1 MLNYIEY
8 LNVPSQIA
16 IALIAVLF
24 VLQLIGEFLNF
35 KGKAVPEI
43 MSIRKYFAKKK
54 SERKVIRELPNTIQ
68 DLKNIVNNIDKH
80 YNADNISMRD
90 KWIDSVNNKLMMED
104 KLVRDLDKKLD
115 EANKDIVSILVD
127 NKRDTI
133 IDFASRVSNSSVL
146 VTKEQFNRV
155 FKLYKEYED
164 LISKNGLTNGEV
176 DIAYRI
182 IVESYEEHLSNH
194 TFIEDTRGW

>member
-43 MSIRKYFAKKK
+43 MSIRKYFARKK

-80 YNADNISMRD
+80 YNADNIFMRD

-104 KLVRDLDKKLD
+104 KFVRDLDKKLD

-146 VTKEQFNRV
+146 VTKEQFDRV

>member
-43 MSIRKYFAKKK
+43 MSIRKYFARKK
-54 SERKVIRELPNTIQ
+54 SERKVIRELPETIQ

-90 KWIDSVNNKLMMED
+90 KWIDSVNSKLILED
-104 KLVRDLDKKLD
+104 KLIRDLNKKLD
-115 EANKDIVSILVD
+115 KANKDIVSILVD
-127 NKRDTI
+127 NKRNTI

-155 FKLYKEYED
+155 FKIYKEYED

>member
-43 MSIRKYFAKKK
+43 MSIRKYFARKK
-54 SERKVIRELPNTIQ
+54 SEHKIIRELPDTIQ

-164 LISKNGLTNGEV
+164 LISKNGLINGEV

>member
-43 MSIRKYFAKKK
+43 MSIRKYFARKK
-54 SERKVIRELPNTIQ
+54 SERKVIRELPDTIQ

-182 IVESYEEHLSNH
+182 IIESYEEHLSNH

>member
-43 MSIRKYFAKKK
+43 MSIRKYFARKK

-80 YNADNISMRD
+80 YSADNIAMRD
-90 KWIDSVNNKLMMED
+90 KWVDSVNNKLMMED

>member
-24 VLQLIGEFLNF
+24 VLQLIGEFLSF

-43 MSIRKYFAKKK
+43 MSIRKYFSRKKY
-54 SERKVIRELPNTIQ
+54 ERKVIRELPDTIQ

-80 YNADNISMRD
+80 YSADNISMRD
-90 KWIDSVNNKLMMED
+90 KWIDSVNKKLNMED
-104 KLVRDLDKKLD
+104 ELVRDLNKKLD

-127 NKRDTI
+127 NKRNTI

-155 FKLYKEYED
+155 FKIYKEYED
-164 LISKNGLTNGEV
+164 LISNNGLTNGEV

>member
-16 IALIAVLF
+16 IALIVVLF

-43 MSIRKYFAKKK
+43 MSIRKYFARKKY
-54 SERKVIRELPNTIQ
+54 ERKVIRELPNTIQ

-90 KWIDSVNNKLMMED
+90 KWIDSVNNKLMAED

-133 IDFASRVSNSSVL
+133 IDFASRVSNHSVL

-164 LISKNGLTNGEV
+164 LINKNGLTNGEV

>member
-43 MSIRKYFAKKK
+43 MSIRKYFARKKY
-54 SERKVIRELPNTIQ
+54 ERKVIRELPDTIQ

-80 YNADNISMRD
+80 YSTDNISMRD
-90 KWIDSVNNKLMMED
+90 KWIDSVNKKLNMED
-104 KLVRDLDKKLD
+104 ELVRDLNKKLD

-127 NKRDTI
+127 NKRNTI

-155 FKLYKEYED
+155 FKIYKEYED

>member
-43 MSIRKYFAKKK
+43 MSIRKYFARKK
-54 SERKVIRELPNTIQ
+54 SERKVIRELPDTIQ

-80 YNADNISMRD
+80 YNTDNIFMRD
-90 KWIDSVNNKLMMED
+90 KWIDSVNKKLNMED
-104 KLVRDLDKKLD
+104 KLVRDLYKKID

-164 LISKNGLTNGEV
+164 LISKNGITNGEV

>member
-43 MSIRKYFAKKK
+43 MSIRKYFARKKY
-54 SERKVIRELPNTIQ
+54 ERKVIRELPDTIQ

-80 YNADNISMRD
+80 YSADNISMRD
-90 KWIDSVNNKLMMED
+90 KWIDNVNKKLNMED
-104 KLVRDLDKKLD
+104 ELVRDLNKKLD

-127 NKRDTI
+127 NKRNTI

-146 VTKEQFNRV
+146 VTKEQFNRI
-155 FKLYKEYED
+155 FKIYKEYED
-164 LISKNGLTNGEV
+164 LISNNGLTNGEV

>member
-43 MSIRKYFAKKK
+43 MSIRKYFARKK

-80 YNADNISMRD
+80 YNADNIAMRD

-146 VTKEQFNRV
+146 VTKEQFNRI

>member
-43 MSIRKYFAKKK
+43 MSIRKYFARKK
-54 SERKVIRELPNTIQ
+54 SERKVIRELPDTIQ

-90 KWIDSVNNKLMMED
+90 KWIDSVNKKLNMED

-164 LISKNGLTNGEV
+164 LISKNGITNGEV

>member
-43 MSIRKYFAKKK
+43 MSIRKYFARKK
-54 SERKVIRELPNTIQ
+54 SERKVIRELPDTIQ

>member
-43 MSIRKYFAKKK
+43 MSIRKYFARKK

-104 KLVRDLDKKLD
+104 KLVCDLDKKLD

>member
-43 MSIRKYFAKKK
+43 MNVRRYFARKRT
-54 SERKVIRELPNTIQ
+54 ERKVIRELPDTIQ
-68 DLKNIVNNIDKH
+68 DLKNIVNNINEH
-80 YNADNISMRD
+80 YNADKISMRD
-90 KWIDSVNNKLMMED
+90 KWIDSVNKRLSMED
-104 KLVRDLDKKLD
+104 ELVRDLDKKID

-133 IDFASRVSNSSVL
+133 INFASRVSNSNVL
-146 VTKEQFNRV
+146 VTKEQFSRI

-164 LISKNGLTNGEV
+164 LISKNCLTNGEV

>member
-43 MSIRKYFAKKK
+43 MSIRKYFARKK

-90 KWIDSVNNKLMMED
+90 KWVDSVNNKLMAED

-133 IDFASRVSNSSVL
+133 IDFASRVSNHSVL

-164 LISKNGLTNGEV
+164 LINKNGLTNGEV

>member
-8 LNVPSQIA
+8 LNIQSQIA
-16 IALIAVLF
+16 IVLVVVLF
-24 VLQLIGEFLNF
+24 VLQLVGEFLNF

-43 MSIRKYFAKKK
+43 MSIRKYFARKKT
-54 SERKVIRELPNTIQ
+54 ERKIIRELPDTIQ

-80 YNADNISMRD
+80 YSADNISMRD
-90 KWIDSVNNKLMMED
+90 NWIDSVNKKFNMED
-104 KLVRDLDKKLD
+104 ELVRDLNKKLD

-127 NKRDTI
+127 NKRNTI

-155 FKLYKEYED
+155 FKIYKEYED
-164 LISKNGLTNGEV
+164 LISNNGLTNGEV

>member
-43 MSIRKYFAKKK
+43 MSIRKYFARKK

-90 KWIDSVNNKLMMED
+90 KWVDSVNNKLMMED

>member
-43 MSIRKYFAKKK
+43 MSIRKYFARKK

-80 YNADNISMRD
+80 YNADNIFMRD

-115 EANKDIVSILVD
+115 AANKDIVSILVD

-133 IDFASRVSNSSVL
+133 IDFASKVSNSSVL
-146 VTKEQFNRV
+146 VTKEQFDRV

>member
-43 MSIRKYFAKKK
+43 MSIRKYFARKK
-54 SERKVIRELPNTIQ
+54 SERKVIRELPETIQ

-90 KWIDSVNNKLMMED
+90 KWIDSVNNKLMLED
-104 KLVRDLDKKLD
+104 KLVRELDKKLD

>member
-35 KGKAVPEI
+35 KGRAVPEI
-43 MSIRKYFAKKK
+43 MSIRKYFARKKY
-54 SERKVIRELPNTIQ
+54 ERKVIRELPDTIQ

-80 YNADNISMRD
+80 YSTDNISMRD
-90 KWIDSVNNKLMMED
+90 KWIDSVNKKLNMED
-104 KLVRDLDKKLD
+104 ELVRDLNKKLD

-127 NKRDTI
+127 NKRNTI
-133 IDFASRVSNSSVL
+133 IDFASRVSNSRVL

-155 FKLYKEYED
+155 FKIYKEYED

>member
-43 MSIRKYFAKKK
+43 MSIRKYFARKK
-54 SERKVIRELPNTIQ
+54 SERKVIRELPDTIQ

-90 KWIDSVNNKLMMED
+90 KWIDSVNNKFMMED

>member
-35 KGKAVPEI
+35 KGRAVPEI
-43 MSIRKYFAKKK
+43 MSIRKYFARKK

-80 YNADNISMRD
+80 YNADNIFMRD

>member
-16 IALIAVLF
+16 IALITVLF

-43 MSIRKYFAKKK
+43 MNIRKYFARKK
-54 SERKVIRELPNTIQ
+54 SERKVISELPNTIQ
-68 DLKNIVNNIDKH
+68 DLKDIVNNINEH
-80 YNADNISMRD
+80 YNEDNISKRD
-90 KWIDSVNNKLMMED
+90 KWIDGVNNKLMMED

-127 NKRDTI
+127 SKRDAI
-133 IDFASRVSNSSVL
+133 IDFASKVSNSKAL
-146 VTKEQFNRV
+146 VTKEQFSRV

>member
-43 MSIRKYFAKKK
+43 MSIRKYFARKK

-80 YNADNISMRD
+80 YNADNIYMRD

>member
-16 IALIAVLF
+16 VALIAVLF

-43 MSIRKYFAKKK
+43 MSIRKYFARKKY
-54 SERKVIRELPNTIQ
+54 ERKVIRELPDTIQ

-80 YNADNISMRD
+80 YSADNISMRD
-90 KWIDSVNNKLMMED
+90 KWIDSVNKQLNMED
-104 KLVRDLDKKLD
+104 KLVRDLNKKLD

-127 NKRDTI
+127 NKRNTI

-155 FKLYKEYED
+155 FKIYKEYED

>member
-43 MSIRKYFAKKK
+43 MSIRKYFARKK
-54 SERKVIRELPNTIQ
+54 SERKVIRELPDTIQ

-90 KWIDSVNNKLMMED
+90 KWIDSVNKKLNMED
-104 KLVRDLDKKLD
+104 KLVRDLNKKLD

-127 NKRDTI
+127 NKRNTI

-155 FKLYKEYED
+155 FKIYKEYED

>member
-43 MSIRKYFAKKK
+43 MSIRKYFARKK

-80 YNADNISMRD
+80 YSADNIAMRD
-90 KWIDSVNNKLMMED
+90 KWVDSVNNKLMTED

>member
-43 MSIRKYFAKKK
+43 MSIRKYFARKK
-54 SERKVIRELPNTIQ
+54 SERKVIRELPDTIQ

-80 YNADNISMRD
+80 YNADNIFMRD
-90 KWIDSVNNKLMMED
+90 KWIDSVNNKLMLED
-104 KLVRDLDKKLD
+104 KLVRELDKKLD

>member
-16 IALIAVLF
+16 VALIAVLF

-43 MSIRKYFAKKK
+43 MSIRKYFARKKY
-54 SERKVIRELPNTIQ
+54 ERKVIRELPDTIQ

-80 YNADNISMRD
+80 YSADNIFMRD
-90 KWIDSVNNKLMMED
+90 EWIDSVNKQLNMED
-104 KLVRDLDKKLD
+104 KLVRDLNKKLD

-127 NKRDTI
+127 NKRNTI
-133 IDFASRVSNSSVL
+133 VDFASRVSNSSVL

-155 FKLYKEYED
+155 FKIYKEYED

>member
-43 MSIRKYFAKKK
+43 MSIRKYFARKKF
-54 SERKVIRELPNTIQ
+54 ERKVIRELPETIQ

-90 KWIDSVNNKLMMED
+90 KWVDSVNNKLMLED
-104 KLVRDLDKKLD
+104 KLVRELDKKLD

-155 FKLYKEYED
+155 FKLYKEYKD

>member
-43 MSIRKYFAKKK
+43 MSIRKYFARKK

-90 KWIDSVNNKLMMED
+90 KWIDSVNNKLMAED

-133 IDFASRVSNSSVL
+133 IDFASRVSNHSVL

-164 LISKNGLTNGEV
+164 LINKNGLTNGEV

>member
-24 VLQLIGEFLNF
+24 VLQLIGEYLNF
-35 KGKAVPEI
+35 KGKAVPAI
-43 MSIRKYFAKKK
+43 MSIRKYFVRKKY
-54 SERKVIRELPNTIQ
+54 ERKVIRELPDTIQ

-80 YNADNISMRD
+80 YSADNISMRD
-90 KWIDSVNNKLMMED
+90 KWIDSVNKKLNMED
-104 KLVRDLDKKLD
+104 ELVRDLNKKLD

-127 NKRDTI
+127 NKRNAI

-155 FKLYKEYED
+155 FKIYKEYED

-182 IVESYEEHLSNH
+182 IVESYEDHLSNH

>member
-43 MSIRKYFAKKK
+43 MSIRKYFARKKY
-54 SERKVIRELPNTIQ
+54 ERKVIRELPDTIQ

-80 YNADNISMRD
+80 YSADNISMRD
-90 KWIDSVNNKLMMED
+90 NWIDSVNKKLNMED
-104 KLVRDLDKKLD
+104 ELVRDLNKKLD

-127 NKRDTI
+127 NKRNTI

-155 FKLYKEYED
+155 FKIYKEYED
-164 LISKNGLTNGEV
+164 LISNNGLTNGEV

>member
-43 MSIRKYFAKKK
+43 MSIRKYFARKK
-54 SERKVIRELPNTIQ
+54 SERKVIKELPDTIQ
-68 DLKNIVNNIDKH
+68 DLKNIVNNINKH
-80 YNADNISMRD
+80 YSSDNISMRD
-90 KWIDSVNNKLMMED
+90 KWIDSVNKELNMED
-104 KLVRDLDKKLD
+104 KLVRDLYKKID

-133 IDFASRVSNSSVL
+133 IDFASRVSNSGVL
-146 VTKEQFNRV
+146 VTKEQFNRI

-164 LISKNGLTNGEV
+164 LISKNGITNGEV

>member
-16 IALIAVLF
+16 IALIVVLF

-43 MSIRKYFAKKK
+43 MSIRKYFARKK
-54 SERKVIRELPNTIQ
+54 SERKVIRELPDTIQ

-90 KWIDSVNNKLMMED
+90 KWIDSVNNKFMLED
-104 KLVRDLDKKLD
+104 KLVRELDKKLD

-133 IDFASRVSNSSVL
+133 IDFASKVSNSSVL

>member
-43 MSIRKYFAKKK
+43 MSIRKYFSRKKL
-54 SERKVIRELPNTIQ
+54 ERKVIRELPDTIQ

-80 YNADNISMRD
+80 YNADNIYMRD

-133 IDFASRVSNSSVL
+133 IDFASRVSNSNVL

>member
-43 MSIRKYFAKKK
+43 MSIRKYFARKK

-164 LISKNGLTNGEV
+164 LISKNDLTNGEV

>member
-43 MSIRKYFAKKK
+43 MSIRKYFARKK

-90 KWIDSVNNKLMMED
+90 KWIDSVDNKLMMED

-133 IDFASRVSNSSVL
+133 IDFASKVSNSSVL